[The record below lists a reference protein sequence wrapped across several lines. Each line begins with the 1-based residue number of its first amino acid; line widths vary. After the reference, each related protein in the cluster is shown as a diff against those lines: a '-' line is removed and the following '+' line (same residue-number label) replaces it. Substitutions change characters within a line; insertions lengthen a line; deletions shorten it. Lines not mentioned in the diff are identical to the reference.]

1 MIKIVKGTYGLVD
14 KKGFVRPMRESNG
27 PFSTR
32 PEEEARL
39 VGLGVAVYVDDEP
52 AQVEPVQAE
61 PAKDED
67 GDQADKLLEEMTANN
82 LRELAKER
90 YGLTLKIGMKKS
102 DMIQAIKDVQA
113 ELAGVDEDEDG
124 DGDDAPP
131 EFDPTEAVE

>member
-52 AQVEPVQAE
+52 AQAE
-61 PAKDED
+61 PTKDEDGD
-67 GDQADKLLEEMTANN
+67 GDQADKLLEEMTAND